1 MKKLLTG
8 ILLVL
13 IVLSGF
19 AYMGYK
25 DTEAMEVCQEKY
37 SHDYCF
43 RQIMR

>member
-1 MKKLLTG
+1 MEKLLAG

-19 AYMGYK
+19 AYMGYEDMK
-25 DTEAMEVCQEKY
+25 AMKACQEKY
-37 SHDYCF
+37 SRDYYF